1 MKKALYLICLLV
13 MVAASA
19 AWAAEPIKIG
29 KLAALTGPGATWGEH
44 YKNVSIL
51 AVEEIN
57 AKGGL
62 LGRPV
67 ELIVYDTKGR
77 AEDTVNAARRMI
89 LQDKVVAI
97 AGTNYSGLQIAIR
110 PISEQYKVP
119 IMATSATNP
128 AVTVD
133 PEKGTP
139 YPFSFRICFTDPYQG
154 KIMAE
159 FLANN
164 LKIKEAVIFHD
175 VGSDYAEGMKQF
187 FVATYTQAGGKVA
200 GLYGYREGDVDFR
213 AQITQAKA
221 TGAKA
226 VVLPGLYKEMALII
240 KQCEEMGWKP
250 VFIGGDGYSP
260 AMYEIAG
267 KAMEGTYW
275 VTHIAFDDPILKPLI
290 EKYTKRFG
298 KPPVEI
304 VSITLGYDAMY
315 AIFDAIKRAGKAEGP
330 AIAAALE
337 KTKGLKLL
345 DFTLNMDPKTHD
357 PLNKPGAILKIE
369 NGKEILYTKVT
380 PKN

>member
-267 KAMEGTYW
+267 KAMEGTFW

-315 AIFDAIKRAGKAEGP
+315 ALFDAIKRAGKAEGP

>member
-267 KAMEGTYW
+267 KAMEGTFW

-330 AIAAALE
+330 AIAEALA

>member
-13 MVAASA
+13 LLAASA

-139 YPFSFRICFTDPYQG
+139 YPYSFRICFTDPYQG

-187 FVATYTQAGGKVA
+187 FVATYTKAGGKVA